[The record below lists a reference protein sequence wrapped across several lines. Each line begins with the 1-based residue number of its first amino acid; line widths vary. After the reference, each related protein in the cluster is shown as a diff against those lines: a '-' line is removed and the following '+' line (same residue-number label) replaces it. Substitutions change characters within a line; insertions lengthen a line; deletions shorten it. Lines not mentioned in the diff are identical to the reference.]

1 MNLGDYAGDGLRHK
15 DCNETQSFVFY
26 CINMRRDMIR
36 NYSSKEI
43 YEDDGVI
50 YVNGIAIGAVS
61 PTVLFGKKKRG
72 LVYKFKK
79 GDLWF

>member
-1 MNLGDYAGDGLRHK
+1 
-15 DCNETQSFVFY
+15 
-26 CINMRRDMIR
+26 MIR

-61 PTVLFGKKKRG
+61 PTVLFGKKNGG
-72 LVYKFKK
+72 LFINSKK

>member
-1 MNLGDYAGDGLRHK
+1 
-15 DCNETQSFVFY
+15 
-26 CINMRRDMIR
+26 MIR

-43 YEDDGVI
+43 YEDGGVI

-79 GDLWF
+79 RDLWF